1 MNTCRRSIF
10 FIDRKVQGALVVRT
24 CVYWLFCLFSVSL
37 LLICWRAFTGPLRPF
52 SVMAADVYQQHAAV
66 LLASLVLLPITA
78 MDVLRLSNRF
88 VGPVSRMR
96 AALEEL
102 AAGRSIEPVHFRDD
116 DYWRELAGHL
126 NEVAARLKQSDSRV

>member
-24 CVYWLFCLFSVSL
+24 CIYWLFCLFSVAL
-37 LLICWRAFTGPLRPF
+37 MLICWRAFTGPLKPF
-52 SVMAADVYQQHAAV
+52 SVMAAEVYHQHGAV
-66 LLASLVLLPITA
+66 LLASLILLPITA

-88 VGPVSRMR
+88 VGPVMRMR
-96 AALEEL
+96 TALTEL
-102 AAGRSIEPVHFRDD
+102 AEGRSIEPVHFRDD

-126 NEVAARLKQSDSRV
+126 NEVAARLKQANGRS

>member
-37 LLICWRAFTGPLRPF
+37 MLICWSAFTGPLRPF
-52 SVMAADVYQQHAAV
+52 SVMAAEVYQRHAAV
-66 LLASLVLLPITA
+66 LLASLILLPITA

-96 AALEEL
+96 SALEEL
-102 AAGRSIEPVHFRDD
+102 AAGRAIEPIHFRDD
-116 DYWRELAGHL
+116 DYWRELASHL
-126 NEVAARLKQSDSRV
+126 NEVAARLKQSDSRS